1 MGFEDIRSSLSPR
14 ITAGTVVFKCI
25 TIYPTF
31 KTRRGEKAIR
41 YLVLT
46 HHHMDHVN
54 GARVFAAKGA
64 DLIFPTGDRQY
75 FDGARGRIDRQSSR
89 W

>member
-1 MGFEDIRSSLSPR
+1 LKTFDLSPR
-14 ITAGTVVFKCI
+14 ITAGTLEFKLI

-41 YLVLT
+41 YLVLA
-46 HHHMDHVN
+46 HHRIDHVN

-64 DLIFPTGDRQY
+64 DLIFPVP
-75 FDGARGRIDRQSSR
+75 GRRPAIF
-89 W
+89 